1 MHGCILSQSD
11 NHRSRRLFM
20 ARITVT
26 IPDNIHQQVTKMA
39 GKENGSISYTVTRL
53 VEIGLLVMDSQKQK
67 NGGTP
72 QPGIEE
78 YCQKLIIQING
89 ILKEIA
95 IDKFEFNNDK
105 ISRITK
111 DTLIKFNELKGIQ
124 EEAL

>member
-1 MHGCILSQSD
+1 
-11 NHRSRRLFM
+11 M

-26 IPDNIHQQVTKMA
+26 IPDNINQQVTKMA
-39 GKENGSISYTVTRL
+39 GKENDSISYTVTRL
-53 VEIGLLVMDSQKQK
+53 VEIGLLVMNSQKEK

-72 QPGIEE
+72 QSVVEE

-95 IDKFEFNNDK
+95 IDKFEFDTNK

-111 DTLIKFNELKGIQ
+111 DTLVKFNELKGIQ
-124 EEAL
+124 EEVL